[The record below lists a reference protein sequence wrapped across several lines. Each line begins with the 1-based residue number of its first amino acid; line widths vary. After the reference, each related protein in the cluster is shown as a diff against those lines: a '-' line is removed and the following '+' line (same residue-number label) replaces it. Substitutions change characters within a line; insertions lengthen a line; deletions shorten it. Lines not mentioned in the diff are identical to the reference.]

1 MSQPDTKEKILD
13 AAEKLFAHEGFH
25 NTSLRSITGEAGVN
39 LAAVNYHFGSKEAL
53 LEAVIDRR
61 LQPLNRTREA
71 NIEKIRKAALDAGR
85 PPAVEATLRAFV
97 EPTLRFRESGAGAGH
112 FVTLVGQ
119 ALAEPDET
127 VRNLF
132 VARIRPLFLLLFE
145 TLCLALPHHDRS
157 QLFWRLHF
165 SLGAISHTLCWS
177 GRLSRQPQVLPEGVH
192 LVEKAD
198 DLCDLLVSFLTEGME
213 APCA

>member
-25 NTSLRSITGEAGVN
+25 NTSLRSITGEAEVN

-61 LQPLNRTREA
+61 LRPLNQTRQD
-71 NIEKIRKAALDAGR
+71 NIELIRNAALDSGT
-85 PPAVEATLRAFV
+85 PPTVEATLRAFV

-132 VARIRPLFLLLFE
+132 VARMRPLFLLLFD
-145 TLCLALPHHDRS
+145 TLCLALPQHDRS
-157 QLFWRLHF
+157 LLFWRLHF
-165 SLGAISHTLCWS
+165 SLGAIGHTLCWTS
-177 GRLSRQPQVLPEGVH
+177 HLRRQPQTLPEGVH
-192 LVEKAD
+192 LVEKAA
-198 DLCDLLVSFLTEGME
+198 DLCELLVSFLTHGME